1 MMGIMPWK
9 RVLPMEEK
17 MAFILAKKEGKQN
30 FAALCRLYEIS
41 RKTGYKWWARYQKVG
56 LEGLRERT
64 HRPHGCPHAS
74 APVWTER
81 IVALRLRHPS
91 WKPKKLRMK
100 LLKQYGQE
108 GLPAA
113 STLGQKL
120 KASGLVRARRRRDR
134 RPVRPLDRLTVAQ
147 SANQVWAVDFKGWFR
162 TGDGQRCDPLTMS
175 DLFSR
180 YVLCC
185 QVAVNQG
192 YEAVQPL
199 FDRVFELHGLPEV
212 IRVDNGCPFASSA
225 IGGLSRLSAWWVRL
239 GIKPEFI
246 APGHPEQNGAHERM
260 HRTLKA
266 ETTQPAART
275 AKAQQERFEQWR
287 RQFNEER
294 PHEALGQEV
303 PASLYQLSQRRYSRA
318 LRPLAYPADYLV
330 RRVRSN
336 GQIRWQGTKRY
347 VSEALIDQL
356 VGLRSREAGRLQ
368 VWLGNYLIGELH
380 EGESGGLRPSV
391 SVPQT
396 RQHKQKLLPMCPV

>member
-1 MMGIMPWK
+1 
-9 RVLPMEEK
+9 MEEK
-17 MAFILAKKEGKQN
+17 MSFILAKREGKQS

-41 RKTGYKWWARYQKVG
+41 RKTGYKWWARYQDVG

-81 IVALRLRHPS
+81 IVAMRLRHPS
-91 WKPKKLRMK
+91 WGPKKLRIK
-100 LLKQYGQE
+100 LLKQHGQE

-134 RPVRPLDRLTVAQ
+134 RPVRPLGRLTVAE

-185 QVAVNQG
+185 QVAANQG

-199 FDRVFELHGLPEV
+199 FDKVFDRYGLPEV

-266 ETTQPAART
+266 ETTQPAAGT

-287 RQFNEER
+287 QQFNEER

-303 PASLYQLSQRRYSRA
+303 PAARYQLSQRRYARE

-347 VSEALIDQL
+347 ISEALIDEL
-356 VGLRSREAGRLQ
+356 VGLRSLEVGRLQ

-391 SVPQT
+391 SVHQT